1 MNNAFIKWVEDYT
14 KEKLKRFTKRGL
26 VSFTLCSL
34 PECSRSCEKGLLKKR
49 QSEDFSGGEFR
60 NFRAT
65 YMIIPGVIPCVLV
78 SPYSC
83 GGEDQQVDYIAREY
97 MYAIQILQICAFS
110 KTLSKRC

>member
-1 MNNAFIKWVEDYT
+1 MNNAFIKWVEDCT
-14 KEKLKRFTKRGL
+14 KEKLKRFTKRGM

-34 PECSRSCEKGLLKKR
+34 SECSRSCEKGLLRKR
-49 QSEDFSGGEFR
+49 QSEDFSGGGGEFR

-65 YMIIPGVIPCVLV
+65 YMIVPGVIPCVSV
-78 SPYSC
+78 TRTSKW
-83 GGEDQQVDYIAREY
+83 IIKWEY

>member
-1 MNNAFIKWVEDYT
+1 
-14 KEKLKRFTKRGL
+14 
-26 VSFTLCSL
+26 
-34 PECSRSCEKGLLKKR
+34 
-49 QSEDFSGGEFR
+49 
-60 NFRAT
+60 
-65 YMIIPGVIPCVLV
+65 MIIPGVIPCVLV

>member
-14 KEKLKRFTKRGL
+14 KEKLKRFTKRGM
-26 VSFTLCSL
+26 VSFCALSQSAVGRVKRAC
-34 PECSRSCEKGLLKKR
+34 LKKGR
-49 QSEDFSGGEFR
+49 ARISQGGEFR

-78 SPYSC
+78 SPCSC
-83 GGEDQQVDYIAREY
+83 GGEDQQVEYIAREY

>member
-14 KEKLKRFTKRGL
+14 KEKLKRFTKRGM

-34 PECSRSCEKGLLKKR
+34 SECSRSCEKGLLRKR
-49 QSEDFSGGEFR
+49 QSEDFSGGGGEFR

-65 YMIIPGVIPCVLV
+65 YMIIPGVIPCVSV
-78 SPYSC
+78 TRTSKW
-83 GGEDQQVDYIAREY
+83 IIKWEY